1 MQIWSREKFR
11 GMTCF
16 ISWSKGYPAERQEQF
31 QEDDTRVHYSKR
43 ILSMWRQS
51 RSFEKYDVE
60 NQIQNSMKSETN
72 TNKCFKNVPYQD
84 QDRNLKSNCSIITE
98 V

>member
-16 ISWSKGYPAERQEQF
+16 IGWSKGYPAERQEQL
-31 QEDDTRVHYSKR
+31 QEDDKSVRYSKR
-43 ILSMWRQS
+43 ILSMCRQS

-72 TNKCFKNVPYQD
+72 PNKCFKNVPYQD
-84 QDRNLKSNCSIITE
+84 MNLTSNCSIITE